1 MEVEMTTRIDRRMLL
16 AMMGAGGASALA
28 ACAGPGSGG
37 GGEQD
42 GPDTD
47 GAIEG
52 EVSFAHWRAEDQEAF
67 EDLITTFTSEHADVS
82 ITQDITPSN
91 DYQSQALNRLQS
103 SAVGDIFPTFRGA
116 QFTQF
121 VDAGV
126 YTDLSDQ
133 DFVGNYEAGLIE
145 AGQSD
150 GTQWGLPYQV
160 VLPMPIGNLDILSD
174 VGYEETPTT
183 WDGFLDMCDKVMS
196 AGITPLAWPGGAPG
210 DAGQLYN
217 SMIMNLQP
225 EEDASAQL
233 EAGTLKCTDDW
244 FLEMLAKYAEL
255 RPFFQSNATGTSVEP
270 IQQMFVDGE
279 AAMLVTGSYHIA
291 AVRDLGAEFTMG
303 LYPPITTDSDPTYTG
318 TYHATFILGITAAS
332 AVQPAATEFLRVLSD
347 PANAQVYADATVQH
361 VSVSGVEYS
370 NPDLMELSPWLERDD
385 LMLAARFQFD
395 DLDIRNAVEGACIE
409 VVGGADRS
417 EERRVGTGGTRGG
430 VRA

>member
-1 MEVEMTTRIDRRMLL
+1 MTTRIDRRMLL

-255 RPFFQSNATGTSVEP
+255 RPFFQSNATGT
-270 IQQMFVDGE
+270 
-279 AAMLVTGSYHIA
+279 
-291 AVRDLGAEFTMG
+291 
-303 LYPPITTDSDPTYTG
+303 
-318 TYHATFILGITAAS
+318 
-332 AVQPAATEFLRVLSD
+332 
-347 PANAQVYADATVQH
+347 
-361 VSVSGVEYS
+361 
-370 NPDLMELSPWLERDD
+370 
-385 LMLAARFQFD
+385 
-395 DLDIRNAVEGACIE
+395 
-409 VVGGADRS
+409 
-417 EERRVGTGGTRGG
+417 
-430 VRA
+430 

>member
-1 MEVEMTTRIDRRMLL
+1 MTTRINRRLLL

-28 ACAGPGSGG
+28 ACAGPGSTG
-37 GGEQD
+37 GGEQEA
-42 GPDTD
+42 PETD

-52 EVSFAHWRAEDQEAF
+52 EVSFAHWRAEDQAAF
-67 EDLITTFTSEHADVS
+67 DEMIATFTAEHADVS

-91 DYQSQALNRLQS
+91 DYQSQALNRLES
-103 SAVGDIFPTFRGA
+103 AAVGDIFPTFRGA

-133 DFVGNYEAGLIE
+133 DFVGNYESGLIE

-150 GTQWGLPYQV
+150 GAQMGLPYQV
-160 VLPMPIGNLDILSD
+160 VLSMPVGNLDILSD

-183 WDGFLDMCDKVMS
+183 WDGFLDMCDKVKS
-196 AGITPLAWPGGAPG
+196 KGITPMAWPGGDVG
-210 DAGQLYN
+210 NAGQLYN

-225 EEDASAQL
+225 EEDSSAQL
-233 EAGTLKCTDDW
+233 EAGTMKCTDDW

-255 RPFFQSNATGTSVEP
+255 RPYFQSNATGTSVEP

-291 AVRDLGAEFTMG
+291 AVRDLGAEFPMG
-303 LYPPITTDSDPTYTG
+303 MYPPITADSDPKHTG
-318 TYHATFILGITAAS
+318 TYNATFILGINTAS
-332 AVQPAATEFLRVLSD
+332 DVQPAATEFLRFLSD
-347 PANAQVYADATVQH
+347 PVNAQVYADATVQH

-370 NPDLMELSPWLERDD
+370 NPDLMELSPWLERED

-409 VVGGADRS
+409 VVGGTEPEAAAEKAQGIID
-417 EERRVGTGGTRGG
+417 ERL
-430 VRA
+430 

>member
-1 MEVEMTTRIDRRMLL
+1 MTTRINRRLLL

-28 ACAGPGSGG
+28 ACAGPGSTG
-37 GGEQD
+37 GGEQEA
-42 GPDTD
+42 PETD

-67 EDLITTFTSEHADVS
+67 DELIATFTGEHADVS

-103 SAVGDIFPTFRGA
+103 GAVGDIFPTFRGA

-133 DFVGNYEAGLIE
+133 DFVGNYESGLIE

-150 GTQWGLPYQV
+150 GAQMGLPYQV
-160 VLPMPIGNLDILSD
+160 VLPMPVGNLDILSD
-174 VGYEETPTT
+174 VGYEETPTN
-183 WDGFLDMCDKVMS
+183 WDGFLDMCDKILS
-196 AGITPLAWPGGAPG
+196 KGITPMAWPGGAPG

-217 SMIMNLQP
+217 NMIMNLQP

-244 FLEMLAKYAEL
+244 FLEMLEKYAEL
-255 RPFFQSNATGTSVEP
+255 RPYFQSNATGTSVEP
-270 IQQMFVDGE
+270 LQQMFVDGE

-291 AVRDLGAEFTMG
+291 AIRSLGAEFPVG
-303 LYPPITTDSDPTYTG
+303 LYPPITSDSDPAYTG
-318 TYHATFILGITAAS
+318 TYNATFILGVNTAS
-332 AVQPAATEFLRVLSD
+332 DVQPAATELLRFLSD
-347 PANAQVYADATVQH
+347 PAHAQVYADATVQH
-361 VSVSGVEYS
+361 VSVSGVEYT
-370 NPDLMELSPWLERDD
+370 NPDLMELSPWLEQDD

-409 VVGGADRS
+409 VVGGTEPEAAAEKAQGIID
-417 EERRVGTGGTRGG
+417 ERL
-430 VRA
+430 

>member
-1 MEVEMTTRIDRRMLL
+1 
-16 AMMGAGGASALA
+16 
-28 ACAGPGSGG
+28 
-37 GGEQD
+37 
-42 GPDTD
+42 
-47 GAIEG
+47 
-52 EVSFAHWRAEDQEAF
+52 
-67 EDLITTFTSEHADVS
+67 
-82 ITQDITPSN
+82 
-91 DYQSQALNRLQS
+91 QSQALNRLQS

-270 IQQMFVDGE
+270 LQQMFVDGE
-279 AAMLVTGSYHIA
+279 PAMLVTGSYHIA
-291 AVRDLGAEFTMG
+291 AVRDLGAESPMG

-318 TYHATFILGITAAS
+318 TYNATFILGINAAS
-332 AVQPAATEFLRVLSD
+332 DVQPAATEILRFLSD
-347 PANAQVYADATVQH
+347 PANAQGYADPTVQH
-361 VSVSGVEYS
+361 VRLSAVEHS
-370 NPDLMELSPWLERDD
+370 NPDLMQLSPCLERDA
-385 LMLAARFQFD
+385 LIVAARFQGD
-395 DLDIRNAVEGACIE
+395 DQDDRHAVGGRWVE
-409 VVGGADRS
+409 VVGGPAAAAAAAS
-417 EERRVGTGGTRGG
+417 AEGMMHERHRPALRCPGPAPGAPAPSLG
-430 VRA
+430 VRMTQQASPAAAP

>member
-1 MEVEMTTRIDRRMLL
+1 MTTRIDRRMLL

-126 YTDLSDQ
+126 DTDLSDQ

-225 EEDASAQL
+225 EEDASEQL

-291 AVRDLGAEFTMG
+291 AVRDLGAEFPMG

-318 TYHATFILGITAAS
+318 TYNATFILGINAAS
-332 AVQPAATEFLRVLSD
+332 DVQPAATEFLRFLSD

-409 VVGGADRS
+409 VVGGADP
-417 EERRVGTGGTRGG
+417 EAAAENAQGIIDERL
-430 VRA
+430 

>member
-1 MEVEMTTRIDRRMLL
+1 MTTRIDRRMLL

-291 AVRDLGAEFTMG
+291 AVRDLGAEFPMG

-318 TYHATFILGITAAS
+318 TYNATFILGINAAS
-332 AVQPAATEFLRVLSD
+332 DVQPAATEFLRFLSD

-409 VVGGADRS
+409 VVGGADP
-417 EERRVGTGGTRGG
+417 EAAAENAQGIIDERL
-430 VRA
+430 